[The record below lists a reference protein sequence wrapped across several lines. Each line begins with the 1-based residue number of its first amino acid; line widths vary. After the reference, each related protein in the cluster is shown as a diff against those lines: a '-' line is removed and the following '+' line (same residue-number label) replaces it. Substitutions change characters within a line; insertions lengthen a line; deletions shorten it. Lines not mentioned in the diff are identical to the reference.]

1 MPKID
6 VDKFIAY
13 LDQKWG
19 TRPCTMCG
27 QSSWGVNDSVFQ
39 LIEFHKGA
47 FIIGGS
53 ALPVIPVICKNCGN
67 TVFVNAVVAG
77 IVEPS
82 VPEKKE
88 GPK

>member
-6 VDKFIAY
+6 ANKFIAY

-27 QSSWGVNDSVFQ
+27 QISWAVNDSVFQ
-39 LIEFHKGA
+39 IIEFQKGLVH
-47 FIIGGS
+47 GGA
-53 ALPVIPVICKNCGN
+53 ALPVIPVICRNCGN

-77 IVEPS
+77 IVEGS
-82 VPEKKE
+82 VPEKE
-88 GPK
+88 EEPK